1 MLGGGTFTAQDKILP
16 GAYINV
22 VSASRAG
29 SAVDNGIV
37 AMPFPLSWGVVGK
50 VARIT
55 QEEFE
60 KDSLRL
66 LGYKKDAEEMRPF
79 REIFRN
85 ASVLYFYRLNQNPV
99 KASNDYAEARY
110 AGLRGNAIK
119 VVIQKNVDDESKF
132 DVKTLIDGAV
142 YEIQTVDT
150 SASLVDNSFLSF
162 KKSAALAETAG
173 APLAGGTDG
182 SAVTGEL
189 YQAFLD
195 RIETYTFNCLGCP
208 TKDEA
213 VIGLFT
219 AFTKRIRDELGVKI
233 QTIVYKAVNA
243 DYEGIISV
251 DNKAEGLEH
260 GLVYWTTG
268 ASAACALNRSNT
280 NRVYDGEYAV
290 ATPHT
295 QGQLADAI
303 KAGKFVFHKVGD
315 TIRVLRDINTLVTFT
330 DEKNSDFSDNQT
342 IRTLDAI
349 GNNVAGI
356 FSEKY
361 MGQIPNDDAGR
372 VSLWSDIIT
381 YMKSLVDARAVEPFE
396 TNTAT
401 VYKGETKR
409 SVVTEL
415 PVTPINC
422 MEQMYMR
429 VVVQ

>member
-1 MLGGGTFTAQDKILP
+1 MLGGGTFTIQDKILP

-22 VSASRAG
+22 VSASRAD
-29 SAVDNGIV
+29 SAVDNGVV
-37 AMPFPLSWGVVGK
+37 AMPIPLSWGTVGE
-50 VARIT
+50 VSRIT

-60 KDSLRL
+60 KDSLRR
-66 LGYKKDAEEMRPF
+66 LGYKKDAAEMLPF

-85 ASVLYFYRLNQNPV
+85 ASVLYFYRLNHNPV

-119 VVIQKNVDDESKF
+119 VVIQKNVDDESRF

-162 KKSAALAETAG
+162 KKSAVLAETAG

-182 SAVTGEL
+182 NAVTGEL

-195 RIETYTFNCLGCP
+195 QIETYTFNCLGCP

-219 AFTKRIRDELGVKI
+219 AFTKRMRDELGIKI

-251 DNKAEGLEH
+251 DNKARGLEH
-260 GLVYWTTG
+260 GLVYWTAG
-268 ASAACALNRSNT
+268 ASAACALNKSNT
-280 NRVYDGEYAV
+280 NRVYDGEYV
-290 ATPHT
+290 VETPHT

-303 KAGKFVFHKVGD
+303 EAGKFVFHKVGD

-330 DEKNSDFSDNQT
+330 EEKNGDFSDNQT
-342 IRTLDAI
+342 IRILDAI

-361 MGQIPNDDAGR
+361 MGRIPNDDAGR
-372 VSLWSDIIT
+372 VSLWNDIIT
-381 YMKSLVDARAVEPFE
+381 YMKSLVETRAIEPFE

-409 SVVTEL
+409 SVVAEL

-422 MEQMYMR
+422 MEQLYMT
-429 VVVQ
+429 VVVR

>member
-1 MLGGGTFTAQDKILP
+1 MLGGGTFTIQDKVLP

-22 VSASRAG
+22 VSASRAD
-29 SAVDNGIV
+29 SAVDNGVV
-37 AMPFPLSWGVVGK
+37 AMSIPLSWGTVGE
-50 VARIT
+50 VSRIT

-60 KDSLRL
+60 KDSLRR
-66 LGYKKDAEEMRPF
+66 LGYKKDAAEMLPF

-85 ASVLYFYRLNQNPV
+85 ASVLYFYRLNHNPV

-119 VVIQKNVDDESKF
+119 VVIQKNVDDESRF

-162 KKSAALAETAG
+162 KKSAVLAETAG
-173 APLAGGTDG
+173 APLARGTDG

-195 RIETYTFNCLGCP
+195 QIETYTFNCLGCP

-219 AFTKRIRDELGVKI
+219 AFTKRMRDELGIKI

-251 DNKAEGLEH
+251 DNKARGLEH
-260 GLVYWTTG
+260 GLVYWTAG
-268 ASAACALNRSNT
+268 ASAACALNKSNT
-280 NRVYDGEYAV
+280 NRVYDGEYV
-290 ATPHT
+290 VETPHT

-303 KAGKFVFHKVGD
+303 EAGKFVFHKVGD

-330 DEKNSDFSDNQT
+330 EEKNGDFSDNQT
-342 IRTLDAI
+342 IRILDAI

-361 MGQIPNDDAGR
+361 MGRIPNDDAGR
-372 VSLWSDIIT
+372 VSLWNDIIT
-381 YMKSLVDARAVEPFE
+381 YMKSLVETRAIEPFE

-422 MEQMYMR
+422 MEQLYMT
-429 VVVQ
+429 VVVR